1 MIAPTEPHVFVAH
14 ADLMRLACDAWL
26 VPGGNGPGFTWR
38 HALPPRPWRERPAD
52 WSQVGGA
59 RAHVLADVADD
70 VPIPV
75 LTDITGSNRMEPAW
89 YVDGAR
95 DFLRVATA
103 ELRARRRAPLYGRP
117 RYLLALP
124 LLGTA
129 GGGAAYWSG
138 EITALLLPLLRDEA
152 HKLATPGEYGVDVV
166 LSLIEGPAWAAAQK
180 ARLDDATAFAGLP
193 QALIEKADS
202 LAERAR
208 SGGLTIFMGAG
219 VSRPAGLPSWDELL
233 HALAVDRLPADQ
245 LAAFDQLS
253 VLDRAALL
261 QRRLPPE
268 LALGTAVA
276 ALMRERST
284 RYALGQAL
292 LASLPVD
299 EVVTTNYDALF
310 EKASAVV
317 GRPCARIPGQPVGRG
332 ERFILKMHGCVTRP
346 SSIVLT
352 REDYLRFQENRSALA
367 GIVQALLLTRHML
380 FVGFGFTDDN
390 FHRIAHAVRQAL
402 RGERGESVIKQ
413 QPFGTNL
420 VVGGG
425 GLLADL
431 WSDDLDWVTMAEH
444 APSPAEQGRLVEI
457 FLDRLSARA
466 ATVTTHLGDE
476 RYAGVLN
483 EGEKMLRDR
492 LLQLVADVT
501 VAEQQ
506 TLAFDEVRALMRRLG
521 LQAGSRHER
530 EEDPWP

>member
-1 MIAPTEPHVFVAH
+1 MITSEPHVFVAH

-26 VPGGNGPGFTWR
+26 VPGGNGPGSTWR
-38 HALPPRPWRERPAD
+38 GALPPRTQWRPLPPD
-52 WSQVGGA
+52 WTEPGTV
-59 RAHVLADVADD
+59 RATLLADVDD
-70 VPIPV
+70 DLPLPV
-75 LTDITGSNRMEPAW
+75 LTDITGTNRRAPAW

-95 DFLRVATA
+95 DFLRVATSA
-103 ELRARRRAPLYGRP
+103 LRARRRRPLFGRP
-117 RYLLALP
+117 RYLLAVP

-129 GGGAAYWSG
+129 GGGGALWSG
-138 EITALLLPLLRDEA
+138 EITALLLPLLREEA
-152 HKLATPGEYGVDVV
+152 KKLSAPGEFDVDVV
-166 LSLIEGPAWAAAQK
+166 LTLIEGPAWAAAQK
-180 ARLDDATAFAGLP
+180 ARLDDVTAFAGLP
-193 QALIEKADS
+193 PSLIDKADG

-233 HALAVDRLPADQ
+233 NALAVERLPADQ
-245 LAAFDQLS
+245 LLAFEQLS

-268 LALGTAVA
+268 LALGAAVA
-276 ALMRERST
+276 GLMIERST

-310 EKASAVV
+310 EMASHAI
-317 GRPCARIPGQPVGRG
+317 GRPCARIPGQPVARG

-402 RGERGESVIKQ
+402 RGEAAGSASTQ

-425 GLLADL
+425 DLLADL
-431 WSDDLDWVTMAEH
+431 WSDDLDWVTFAQH
-444 APSPAEQGRLVEI
+444 ASSPAEQARLVEI

-466 ATVTTHLGDE
+466 ATVTTHLGDD
-476 RYAGVLN
+476 RYAGVLTD
-483 EGEKMLRDR
+483 GEKLLRDR
-492 LLQLVADVT
+492 LLQMVADVT
-501 VAEQQ
+501 LPEQQ
-506 TLAFDEVRALMRRLG
+506 TLAFDEVRALLVRLG
-521 LQAGSRHER
+521 LASGSRHQRTGER
-530 EEDPWP
+530 

>member
-1 MIAPTEPHVFVAH
+1 MSPTTPHVFVAH
-14 ADLMRLACDAWL
+14 ADLMRLSCDAWL
-26 VPGGNGPGFTWR
+26 VPGGKGPGFTWR
-38 HALPPRPWRERPAD
+38 TALPPRAQWRPLPAD
-52 WSQVGGA
+52 WSEPGA
-59 RAHVLADVADD
+59 VRATVLADVDD
-70 VPIPV
+70 GVPLPV
-75 LTDITGSNRMEPAW
+75 LTDITGTNRMPPAW

-103 ELRARRRAPLYGRP
+103 ALRARRRAPLFGRT
-117 RYLLALP
+117 RYLLAVP

-129 GGGAAYWSG
+129 GGGGAYWSG
-138 EITALLLPLLRDEA
+138 EITELLLPLLREEA
-152 HKLATPGEYGVDVV
+152 QRLEAPGEFGVDVV

-180 ARLDDATAFAGLP
+180 SRLDDATAFAGLP
-193 QALIEKADS
+193 QALIDKADS

-233 HALAVDRLPADQ
+233 HALAIDRLPPEQ
-245 LAAFDQLS
+245 LVAFDQLS

-276 ALMRERST
+276 RLMQERST

-292 LASLPVD
+292 LASLPID

-310 EKASAVV
+310 EMASDVV
-317 GRPCARIPGQPVGRG
+317 GRPCARIPGQPVRRG
-332 ERFILKMHGCVTRP
+332 ERFILKMHGCVTLP

-352 REDYLRFQENRSALA
+352 REDYLRFHENRSALA

-402 RGERGESVIKQ
+402 RGEGAGGLLAKQ

-431 WSDDLDWVTMAEH
+431 WSDDLDWVTMSQH
-444 APSPAEQGRLVEI
+444 ASSPAEQGRLVEI

-476 RYAGVLN
+476 RYAGVLTD
-483 EGEKMLRDR
+483 GEKLLRDR
-492 LLQLVADVT
+492 LLQFVADVT
-501 VAEQQ
+501 PAEQAA
-506 TLAFDEVRALMRRLG
+506 LAFDEVKALLARLG
-521 LQAGSRHER
+521 LASGSRHER
-530 EEDPWP
+530 TDKP